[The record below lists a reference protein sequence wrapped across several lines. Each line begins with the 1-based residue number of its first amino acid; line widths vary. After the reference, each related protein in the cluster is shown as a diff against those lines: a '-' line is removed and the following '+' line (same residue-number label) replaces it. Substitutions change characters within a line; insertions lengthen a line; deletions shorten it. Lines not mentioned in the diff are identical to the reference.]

1 MKISFGRP
9 VLLGFIATILV
20 VAVLGVVSFSSMA
33 RLITT
38 SRLLSHGLQVIS
50 NADLALKAI
59 VDAQSSVRGFII
71 TGEEDFLAYYTNA
84 KEPIGKY
91 LRRLDSLTVNDSIQ
105 RIRVDTIRR
114 LLEEQLAHSERVVA
128 LRRSSFEEAKNII
141 LTRIG
146 KNRMDSIRNL
156 VKRLQQEEGRTFRRG
171 NTITGNSL
179 RQFQIYFVSLCLS
192 ITTII
197 LILFYAV
204 NRTLN
209 QRKKAE
215 AELRI
220 SVDQIRNLNASLEAK
235 VQERTREL
243 SVLNNTLER
252 RVAERTEELNKANK
266 TLESFT
272 YSVSHDLRAPL
283 RSITGFANIVM
294 EDHGSRLPSEGRDA
308 LNVII
313 SNGKRM
319 GQLIDDLLDFS
330 RVGRK
335 ELTSER
341 INMTDLAGEA
351 AAEVSMQ
358 YPGRKVNMRISALP
372 DAQGDSSLIRQVW
385 INLLSNAF
393 KYSGKKVGDV
403 IIEIGSYRDNG
414 QLVYFV
420 SDNGAGF
427 DMKYVDK
434 LFGVFQRLHKA
445 SEFEGTGVGLALV
458 KTIVERHGG
467 HTWAEGKVNE
477 GAKFYFTLPA
487 NINAS

>member
-1 MKISFGRP
+1 LR
-9 VLLGFIATILV
+9 
-20 VAVLGVVSFSSMA
+20 
-33 RLITT
+33 R
-38 SRLLSHGLQVIS
+38 RE
-50 NADLALKAI
+50 
-59 VDAQSSVRGFII
+59 QS
-71 TGEEDFLAYYTNA
+71 
-84 KEPIGKY
+84 Y
-91 LRRLDSLTVNDSIQ
+91 LRARAKTEWIVF
-105 RIRVDTIRR
+105 
-114 LLEEQLAHSERVVA
+114 VA
-128 LRRSSFEEAKNII
+128 
-141 LTRIG
+141 
-146 KNRMDSIRNL
+146 D
-156 VKRLQQEEGRTFRRG
+156 

-179 RQFQIYFVSLCLS
+179 RQFQIYFVSLCFS
-192 ITTII
+192 ITAII

-204 NRTLN
+204 NKTLN

-215 AELRI
+215 ADLQV
-220 SVDQIRNLNASLEAK
+220 SVAQIRTMNASLEAK
-235 VQERTREL
+235 VQERTHEL
-243 SVLNNTLER
+243 SLLNDTLER

-283 RSITGFANIVM
+283 RSITGFANIIK
-294 EDHGSRLPSEGRDA
+294 EDYGTTLPGEGREAID
-308 LNVII
+308 VII
-313 SNGKRM
+313 NNGSRM

-335 ELTSER
+335 ELSSEQ
-341 INMTDLAGEA
+341 INMNDLVSEA

-358 YPGRKVNMRISALP
+358 YPGRKVNLRIAALP
-372 DAQGDSSLIRQVW
+372 VARGDSSLLRQVW

-393 KYSGKKVGDV
+393 KYSARKKGDV
-403 IIEIGSYRDNG
+403 VVEIGSYQDNG

-467 HTWAEGKVNE
+467 RTWAEGKVNE
-477 GAKFYFTLPA
+477 GAKFFFTLPE
-487 NINAS
+487 NQKPS